1 MIRAKDIEFVNR
13 SLQIC
18 DKYKERGIYTMV
30 SMLCEGKSIKSVGF
44 NNYKKTHPNTPQIY
58 DTHIIPT
65 HAEVDCISR
74 WIVKNRKITDDMTL
88 YIVGYT
94 KSVENRCVISSLP
107 CQSCMIFISK
117 IGIKRL
123 VYTDNI
129 EGALIIKEYLI

>member
-1 MIRAKDIEFVNR
+1 MIRTKDVEFVNR

-58 DTHIIPT
+58 HTHIIPT
-65 HAEVDCISR
+65 HAEIDCISR
-74 WIVKNRKITDDMTL
+74 WIVKNRKIEENMTL

-94 KSVENRCVISSLP
+94 KSIENRYVISSFP
-107 CQSCMIFISK
+107 CESCMLFINK
-117 IGIKRL
+117 VGIKRV
-123 VYTDNI
+123 VYIDNI
-129 EGALIIKEYLI
+129 DEALIIKEYLI